1 MEIALEY
8 TGVYADHPIN
18 HHMMVE
24 LEFDEVKTIE
34 TSRGNQ
40 TRSVKSY
47 RSYAII
53 EGGQTIVKLCEF
65 NVAAIDGLIKTGLFE
80 FQDAG
85 QAKLVDVMR
94 GAPVVDNS
102 QAIEAVVVETVV
114 EAPVVETP
122 VVVVEKVDEET
133 DLSADA
139 LSRLTMADLKKL
151 AVKQN
156 IKPLPTDKKVELI
169 AKIIEG

>member
-94 GAPVVDNS
+94 GAPVV
-102 QAIEAVVVETVV
+102 
-114 EAPVVETP
+114 
-122 VVVVEKVDEET
+122 T